1 MKESDLFLP
10 LDAASGGRLVL
21 KEEGEGSLGSTVA
34 SRLALSESYQVHFE
48 AKLNRPYLGLVDF

>member
-1 MKESDLFLP
+1 MKEFDLLLP

-34 SRLALSESYQVHFE
+34 SRLALSESLQIAF
-48 AKLNRPYLGLVDF
+48 

>member
-1 MKESDLFLP
+1 MKEFHLFLP

-34 SRLALSESYQVHFE
+34 SRLALSESLQIAF
-48 AKLNRPYLGLVDF
+48 